1 MYVTPYLCSMVIKN
15 NVSLK
20 PYNTFG
26 VDARARY
33 FAEIKSVSDLK
44 KAFRFIDEKEIPFLI
59 LGGGSNVLFKNNFD
73 GMVLANRMSGIE
85 PVEETA
91 DFVMLK
97 VAGGEPWP
105 DLVDYCV
112 EQGLGGIENLSN
124 IPGTAGAAPVQNIG
138 AYGVEVKEVVE
149 EVEVFDLQNGQID
162 TLFNSQCEFA
172 YRSSVFKTSARGR
185 YFILSIKFKLSK
197 NPVINLSYT
206 PLKKMFE
213 GRKVQSVSIKEV
225 SAAVKQIRKSKLP
238 DPEKV
243 GNAGSFF
250 KNPVVTAAGLQ
261 NLLKKYGDMPF
272 YPFGENSF
280 KLAAGWLIEQCGFKG
295 KRMGEAGVH
304 EKQALVVVNYG
315 HASGEEILNLALEV
329 KYSVAEKFGIELE
342 FEVNVV

>member
-1 MYVTPYLCSMVIKN
+1 MYATPYLCSMVIKN

-26 VDARARY
+26 VDARAGY
-33 FAEIKSVSDLK
+33 FAEVKSVSDLK
-44 KAFRFIDEKEIPFLI
+44 KAFRFIGEKEISFLI

-73 GMVLANRMSGIE
+73 GMVLLNRMSGIE
-85 PVEETA
+85 TIDESA

-112 EQGLGGIENLSN
+112 GQGLGGIENLSN
-124 IPGTAGAAPVQNIG
+124 IPGTVGAAPIQNIG

-149 EVEVFDLQNGQID
+149 EVEVFDLQNGQTH
-162 TLFNSQCEFA
+162 TLSNRQCEFA

-185 YFILSIKFKLSK
+185 YFVLSVKLKLSK
-197 NPVINLSYT
+197 KPVINLSYA

-213 GRKVQSVSIKEV
+213 SRNIESVSIKEV
-225 SAAVKQIRKSKLP
+225 SAAVKHIRKSKLP
-238 DPEKV
+238 DPENM

-250 KNPVVTAAGLQ
+250 KNPVVTKAELQ
-261 NLLKKYGDMPF
+261 NLLKKYGDMPY
-272 YPFGENSF
+272 YPFGGNSF

-295 KRMGEAGVH
+295 KHMGNAGVH
-304 EKQALVVVNYG
+304 EKQALVIVNHG
-315 HASGEEILNLALEV
+315 HASGEEILNLAMEV
-329 KYSVAEKFGIELE
+329 KHSVAEKFGIELE

>member
-1 MYVTPYLCSMVIKN
+1 LYVTPYLCSMVIKN

-33 FAEIKSVSDLK
+33 FAEVKSVSDLTR
-44 KAFRFIDEKEIPFLI
+44 ALLFINEEKVPFLV
-59 LGGGSNVLFKNNFD
+59 LGGGSNVLFKNNYD
-73 GMVLANRMSGIE
+73 GMVLLNRMSGIE
-85 PVEETA
+85 PVKETA
-91 DFVMLK
+91 SAVWLK

-124 IPGTAGAAPVQNIG
+124 IPGTAGAAPIQNIG

-149 EVEVFDLQNGQID
+149 EVEVFDLQKGQID
-162 TLFNSQCEFA
+162 ILSNSQCEFA

-185 YFILSIKFKLSK
+185 CFILSVKFKLSK
-197 NPVINLSYT
+197 NPAINLSYT

-238 DPEKV
+238 DPEKI

-250 KNPVVTAAGLQ
+250 KNPVVSSGELQ
-261 NLLKKYGDMPF
+261 NLLKKYGDMPY

-280 KLAAGWLIEQCGFKG
+280 KLAAGWLIEQCGLKG

-304 EKQALVVVNYG
+304 EKQALVIVNYG
-315 HASGEEILNLALEV
+315 HASGEEILNLAMEIKQTV
-329 KYSVAEKFGIELE
+329 KAEFGIELE